1 MIRLDGRV
9 AIVTGAG
16 QGLGRAHA
24 LLLSARGAKVVVND
38 IGAALDGGAS
48 DNGGDSLRP
57 AERVVAEIAA
67 AGGEAV
73 ASFDDI
79 SRPEG
84 GVALIARA
92 MERFGSA
99 DILINNAGIL
109 QQKDFFAI
117 TAEEFDRIFAVNVRG
132 TFLMAQAFMR
142 QMRNNAQ
149 GGSVINIASV
159 GGQLGGPLGVHYA
172 ASKAAVIGLTRSL
185 ARIGAPDI
193 RVNCISPGIVET
205 EMVAEELASPAGKAK
220 IAQTLV
226 GRAGYPE
233 EIGECAAFLCSDGA
247 RYITGQTINVNGG
260 LYLG

>member
-1 MIRLDGRV
+1 MTAAGNTPPLKGKRALISGGGR
-9 AIVTGAG
+9 G
-16 QGLGRAHA
+16 
-24 LLLSARGAKVVVND
+24 
-38 IGAALDGGAS
+38 IGAAITRALARAGAEVVVTWRERREEAQALAAELAASGAKISLHRLDIA
-48 DNGGDSLRP
+48 DP
-57 AERVVAEIAA
+57 AAIAA
-67 AGGEAV
+67 LAADCGAK
-73 ASFDDI
+73 
-79 SRPEG
+79 G
-84 GVALIARA
+84 GV
-92 MERFGSA
+92 

-109 QQKDFFAI
+109 QQKDFFTI

-132 TFLMAQAFMR
+132 TFLMAQAFMQ
-142 QMRNNAQ
+142 QMRKNAQ

-220 IAQTLV
+220 IAQTLA